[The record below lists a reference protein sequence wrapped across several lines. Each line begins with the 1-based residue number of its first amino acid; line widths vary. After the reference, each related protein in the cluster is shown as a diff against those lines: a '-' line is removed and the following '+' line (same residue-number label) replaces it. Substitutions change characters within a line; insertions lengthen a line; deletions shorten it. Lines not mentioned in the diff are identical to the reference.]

1 MTPSPT
7 VNTNGD
13 EISVIILVPK
23 IFREIIYMLQR
34 NNYSSVNAAGVVKYK
49 KPSSNKCRP
58 IIRNTTH

>member
-49 KPSSNKCRP
+49 KP
-58 IIRNTTH
+58 